1 MYFNET
7 APVMYES
14 GSKMKKRTMKMNLF
28 YLPAICLILLFVI
41 RPFCETVYIS
51 LCRWNGYSP
60 EKAFVGI
67 QNYVEMLS
75 DKRYWVA
82 FGNTLIYSIVST
94 VLQNVIGLG
103 AALFVNSRF
112 KGNNLVRVVIYMPIM
127 ISSLIM
133 GYIMYFFL
141 TYDNGV
147 LNDIL
152 SVFGIQPVDWLA
164 DGKWGVFF
172 ITVINIWQY
181 AGYCMIIYLSG
192 LQNISKTYLEAAQI
206 DGADKFAQFR
216 YVTLPMLVPAVTTAV
231 MIDLINGLKIFDGI
245 ISLTNGGPNY
255 ATHSLMTYLNSQYFL
270 AEKAGYASA
279 IGVTSFLVIMIFSLA
294 GNRYFEKKSIDS

>member
-1 MYFNET
+1 
-7 APVMYES
+7 
-14 GSKMKKRTMKMNLF
+14 MNLF
-28 YLPAICLILLFVI
+28 YIPAICLIALFVI

-51 LCRWNGYSP
+51 LCRWNGYSTQ
-60 EKAFVGI
+60 KVFVGI
-67 QNYVEMLS
+67 QNYMEMFA
-75 DKRYWVA
+75 DKRFWTS
-82 FGNTLIYSIVST
+82 FSNTLIYSIVST
-94 VLQNVIGLG
+94 VLENVIGL
-103 AALFVNSRF
+103 AAAMFVNSRF
-112 KGNNLVRVVIYMPIM
+112 KGNNLIRVVIYMPIM

-152 SVFGIQPVDWLA
+152 SVFGMQPVDWLA
-164 DGKWGVFF
+164 NGKWGVFF

-192 LQNISKTYLEAAQI
+192 LQNISKTYIEAAQI
-206 DGADKFAQFR
+206 DGANWAAQFR
-216 YVTLPMLVPAVTTAV
+216 YVTLPMLIPAITTAF

-255 ATHSLMTYLNSQYFL
+255 ATHSMMTYLNSQYFL
-270 AEKAGYASA
+270 AEKAGYASS
-279 IGVTSFLVIMIFSLA
+279 IGVTSFLIIMIFSLV
-294 GNRYFEKKSIDS
+294 GNWYFEKKNIDS

>member
-1 MYFNET
+1 
-7 APVMYES
+7 
-14 GSKMKKRTMKMNLF
+14 MKKRTYKMSLF
-28 YLPAICLILLFVI
+28 YIPAVFLIAFFVI

-51 LCRWNGYSP
+51 LCKWNGYSP
-60 EKAFVGI
+60 DKTFVGI
-67 QNYVEMLS
+67 QNYVEMFS
-75 DKRYWVA
+75 DKRLWTA
-82 FGNTLIYSIVST
+82 FVNTLIYSLVST
-94 VLQNVIGLG
+94 VLQNVIGLA

-112 KGNNLVRVVIYMPIM
+112 KGNNIVRVVIYMPIM

-152 SVFGIQPVDWLA
+152 AIFGIAPVDWLA
-164 DGKWGVFF
+164 NGKWGIFF
-172 ITVINIWQY
+172 ITAINIWQY

-192 LQNISKTYLEAAQI
+192 LQNISKTYIEAAQI
-206 DGADKFAQFR
+206 DGAGRFAQFR
-216 YVTLPMLVPAVTTAV
+216 YVTLPMLIPAITTAF

-255 ATHSLMTYLNSQYFL
+255 ATHSMMTYLNSQYFL

-279 IGVTSFLVIMIFSLA
+279 IGVAAFIIIMIVSLL

>member
-1 MYFNET
+1 
-7 APVMYES
+7 
-14 GSKMKKRTMKMNLF
+14 MKKRTYKMSLF
-28 YLPAICLILLFVI
+28 YIPAVFLIAFFVI

-51 LCRWNGYSP
+51 LCKWNGYSP
-60 EKAFVGI
+60 DKTFVGI
-67 QNYVEMLS
+67 QNYVEMFS
-75 DKRYWVA
+75 DKRLWTA
-82 FGNTLIYSIVST
+82 FVNTLIYSLVST
-94 VLQNVIGLG
+94 VLQNVIGLA

-112 KGNNLVRVVIYMPIM
+112 KGNNIVRVVIYMPIM

-152 SVFGIQPVDWLA
+152 AIFGIAPVDWLA
-164 DGKWGVFF
+164 NGKWGIFF
-172 ITVINIWQY
+172 ITAINIWQY

-192 LQNISKTYLEAAQI
+192 LQNISKTYIEAAQI
-206 DGADKFAQFR
+206 DGAGRFAQFR
-216 YVTLPMLVPAVTTAV
+216 YVILPMLIPAITTAF

-255 ATHSLMTYLNSQYFL
+255 ATHSMMTYLNSQYFL

-279 IGVTSFLVIMIFSLA
+279 IGVAAFVIIMIVSLL

>member
-1 MYFNET
+1 
-7 APVMYES
+7 
-14 GSKMKKRTMKMNLF
+14 MKKRTMKMNLF
-28 YLPAICLILLFVI
+28 YIPAIFLIALFVI

-51 LCRWNGYSP
+51 FCKWNGYSA
-60 EKAFVGI
+60 EKIFVGFR
-67 QNYVEMLS
+67 NYGDMLS
-75 DKRYWVA
+75 DKRFWTA
-82 FGNTLIYSIVST
+82 FGNTLIYSIAST
-94 VLQNVIGLG
+94 ALQNVIGLL
-103 AALFVNSRF
+103 AAIFVNSRF
-112 KGNNLVRVVIYMPIM
+112 RGNNLVRVVIYLPIM

-152 SVFGIQPVDWLA
+152 SVVGMEPVDWLA
-164 DGKWGVFF
+164 DGRWGVFF

-192 LQNISKTYLEAAQI
+192 LQNISRAYLEAAEI
-206 DGADKFAQFR
+206 DGADRLAQFR
-216 YVTLPMLVPAVTTAV
+216 YVVLPMLIPAVTTAV

-255 ATHSLMTYLNSQYFL
+255 ATHSMMTYLNSQYFL

-279 IGVTSFLVIMIFSLA
+279 IGVTSFVVIMLFSMI
-294 GNRYFEKKSIDS
+294 GNSYFEKKSIDS